1 MVKKI
6 KDEYEIIEE
15 VGSGGM
21 ATVYKAIQKSLDRP
35 VAVKALHKSFHAD
48 STIVQRLEREA
59 KLAASLQHENIVH
72 IYDYGKAPEFCIIME
87 YVDGVTV
94 SQIISKNGALPTD
107 VGVMIALQVAN
118 ALDYAH
124 ARGLIHRDIKPSNI
138 MVKRNGEVKLM
149 DFGIARTKGLEAL
162 TQPGMLVGTPSY
174 MSPEQ
179 AIGQPLDARS
189 DIFSLGIVL
198 YEMFTGAKPF
208 QDEETASI
216 AAKILKG
223 KYLAPRGIN
232 SELPRSI
239 QRSIK
244 KCLKNKPHKR
254 YASTQELERALGR
267 RIKGMNRASSL
278 KRISDYLVATELVE
292 APPADETVVI
302 YRAPGMGTFTKILSA
317 SAAVLLLVVA
327 GIGYYSWSK
336 ARSVRIPETSPAVA
350 PQGSALVSGLTRST
364 ELPAS
369 VPANP
374 RVSR

>member
-35 VAVKALHKSFHAD
+35 VAVKVLNKSFHAD
-48 STIVQRLEREA
+48 STIVQRFEREA
-59 KLAASLQHENIVH
+59 KLGASFQHENIVH
-72 IYDYGKAPEFCIIME
+72 IYDYGKAPEFCIMME

-94 SQIISKNGALPTD
+94 SQIINKNGVLPTD

-118 ALDYAH
+118 ALEYAH

-138 MVKRNGEVKLM
+138 MVRRNGEVKLM

-208 QDEETASI
+208 QDEVTASI

-223 KYLAPRGIN
+223 KYLSPRSIN
-232 SELPRSI
+232 SELPRSV

-254 YASTQELERALGR
+254 YASMQELERALGR

-278 KRISDYLVATELVE
+278 KRISDYLVASELVE

-317 SAAVLLLVVA
+317 SAVVLLLVVA

-336 ARSVRIPETSPAVA
+336 ARSARIPETSPAVA
-350 PQGSALVSGLTRST
+350 PQGSALVSGLTRT

-374 RVSR
+374 RVPQ